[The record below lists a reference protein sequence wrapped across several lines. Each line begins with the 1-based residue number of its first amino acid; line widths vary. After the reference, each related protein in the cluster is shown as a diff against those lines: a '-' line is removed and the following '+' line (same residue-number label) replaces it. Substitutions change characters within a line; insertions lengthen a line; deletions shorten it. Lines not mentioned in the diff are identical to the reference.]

1 VDETPLQKSAH
12 QGAQTRIGEHLRS
25 WREWMPLR
33 GSISSGPGLARAFE
47 GVRAEV
53 FVFSAVFVVAA
64 AIRLVGLGT
73 VPENLTA
80 DELDDLQ
87 NVYRVLEGT
96 ARGGFFGLDWTP
108 GPAFNMYV
116 KAAFVEVFGD
126 GVPASRLYSVA
137 FSLVALVAFYLVARQ
152 RLTLL
157 PAALAAFLFATSL
170 WFLHFS
176 RTSWTSISSLLA
188 GLLIAYTL
196 ELALMRKT
204 TPYFVALGCAVAFA
218 AYGYFSGRTLI
229 LAVIVA
235 GLVAIFLQIR
245 DRNKLI
251 TGFVLAGI
259 ISFVLFIPQLD
270 TMLDNWEFANQRT
283 SSVSVFNVK
292 GEYLGDTNK
301 AEILFHQ
308 TLRAIRGFILLDK
321 SVAEYG
327 LWARYHPADW
337 ALLDQVTG
345 IIYWL
350 GLAVGMLLWRRYV
363 YWLVFL
369 LVPLLA
375 TQVFS
380 VGTPD
385 ASRGLLVAPFM
396 FLFVGVGLE
405 ALLGSAGSETSR
417 RSLAT
422 AAVVLVIAV
431 GTFNVDRYFDW
442 IEQEQ
447 ALRVRGPSVHVSEFS
462 EWQLLARQAAKD
474 GRLLSKEEW
483 ERHRENVLGR
493 ERQE

>member
-1 VDETPLQKSAH
+1 VDETPLQTTGH
-12 QGAQTRIGEHLRS
+12 QVVRVADSMRS
-25 WREWMPLR
+25 WRDRMLVWGP
-33 GSISSGPGLARAFE
+33 ISSGPSLARAFE

-53 FVFSAVFVVAA
+53 FLFSAVFVVAA
-64 AIRLVGLGT
+64 VIRFVSLGT

-116 KAAFVEVFGD
+116 KAGFVELFGD
-126 GVPASRLYSVA
+126 GVPASRLYSVT
-137 FSLVALVAFYLVARQ
+137 FSLVALVVFYLVARQ
-152 RLTLL
+152 RLMQL
-157 PAALAAFLFATSL
+157 PALLAALLFATSL

-196 ELALMRKT
+196 ELALSRKT

-245 DRNKLI
+245 ERNKLI

-259 ISFVLFIPQLD
+259 ISFVLFLPQLE

-283 SSVSVFNVK
+283 SSVSVFNVE
-292 GEYLGDTNK
+292 GEYLGDSDK
-301 AEILFHQ
+301 LEILFHQ

-337 ALLDQVTG
+337 ALIDQVTG
-345 IIYWL
+345 IVYWI
-350 GLAVGMLLWRRYV
+350 GLAVGVLQCRRFA
-363 YWLVFL
+363 YWWVFL

-396 FLFVGVGLE
+396 FLFVGVGME
-405 ALLGSAGSETSR
+405 AVLGLASTETSR

-422 AAVVLVIAV
+422 AAVVLVIAI
-431 GTFNVDRYFDW
+431 GAFNVDRYFDW
-442 IEQEQ
+442 IKQEQ
-447 ALRVRGPSVHVSEFS
+447 ALRVRGPSVHSGEFS

-474 GRLLSKEEW
+474 GRLLSKEDW

-493 ERQE
+493 ERME